1 VTKCNLSKINFVPI
15 LVSSFPNYAEG
26 GLMPLARASYDLH
39 KQLIPCS
46 SSQSVFAI
54 AFLLACH
61 FCAFFFLN
69 PPSLFVLG
77 IGKYWLEQ
85 FSVIVPGESC
95 SQGCHGYLLPSARA
109 LRGSTNLVGTSAHLN

>member
-1 VTKCNLSKINFVPI
+1 MTKCNLGKINFVPI
-15 LVSSFPNYAEG
+15 VVSSFENYAGG
-26 GLMPLARASYDLH
+26 GLMPLAGASYDLYT
-39 KQLIPCS
+39 QLIPCS
-46 SSQSVFAI
+46 SSESVFAI

-69 PPSLFVLG
+69 LPSLFLLG

-85 FSVIVPGESC
+85 FSVIVPGEGR
-95 SQGCHGYLLPSARA
+95 SQGCHGYLLPCARA